1 MRTVFSRET
10 FDEGGQLYC
19 QGGRGNKESVCNARQ
34 CKELLNPGNER
45 EENNEKQKFKS
56 AKRLYITVGKVFKE
70 YVPNDGKC
78 KQMSLYF
85 MSV

>member
-19 QGGRGNKESVCNARQ
+19 QGGRGNKEI
-34 CKELLNPGNER
+34 LYPGNER
-45 EENNEKQKFKS
+45 EEYNLEQKFKS

-78 KQMSLYF
+78 KQMSLYL
-85 MSV
+85 MSF

>member
-19 QGGRGNKESVCNARQ
+19 QGGRGNKEESVCNAMQ

-45 EENNEKQKFKS
+45 EENNEKQV
-56 AKRLYITVGKVFKE
+56 TVAMG
-70 YVPNDGKC
+70 
-78 KQMSLYF
+78 L
-85 MSV
+85 